1 MAYKTLVS
9 VKELADNLE
18 NPDWMIVDCR
28 FTLAEPEWG
37 HKTYQ
42 QEHIAG
48 AVYANLDD
56 DLSGP
61 IIPGKTSRHPLPE
74 TNEFAEKLSAW
85 GIDEKVQVVVYDDRA
100 GGIAGRLWWM
110 LKWLGHEAAAV
121 LDGGY
126 PEWTQGNK
134 ATRDGIETRTR
145 RSFIPKVNNDLLV
158 NVDDVI
164 AVGKSK
170 DKLLID
176 SRAPIRFSGE
186 SEQLDPVAG
195 HIPGAIN
202 LHYVQNIDEDGLF
215 FTPEKMQERFVNIL
229 GDTPAEG
236 VVFYCG
242 SGVTAAHNILSVA
255 HAGLGMPKMYA
266 GSWSEWITDP
276 DRPVAAGDG

>member
-18 NPDWMIVDCR
+18 NPDWVIVDCR
-28 FTLAEPEWG
+28 FTLADPEWG
-37 HKTYQ
+37 RKTYQ
-42 QEHIAG
+42 KEHIAG
-48 AVYANLDD
+48 AVYADLDD

-61 IIPGKTSRHPLPE
+61 VIPGKTSRHPLPE
-74 TNEFAEKLSAW
+74 INEFAEKLSAW
-85 GIDEKVQVVVYDDRA
+85 GIDEQAQVVVYDDQA

-110 LKWLGHEAAAV
+110 LQWLGHEAAAV

-126 PEWTQGNK
+126 PEWKSENK
-134 ATRDGIETRTR
+134 ATQDGVEIRTP
-145 RSFIPKVNNDLLV
+145 RSFVPKVNDALLV
-158 NVDDVI
+158 DAADVI

-186 SEQLDPVAG
+186 REPLDPVGG

-202 LHYVQNIDEDGLF
+202 AHYMKNIDEDGRF
-215 FTPEKMQERFVNIL
+215 FAPEKMRERFANIL
-229 GDTPAEG
+229 GDTPAEE

-276 DRPVAAGDG
+276 DRPVVTGDG